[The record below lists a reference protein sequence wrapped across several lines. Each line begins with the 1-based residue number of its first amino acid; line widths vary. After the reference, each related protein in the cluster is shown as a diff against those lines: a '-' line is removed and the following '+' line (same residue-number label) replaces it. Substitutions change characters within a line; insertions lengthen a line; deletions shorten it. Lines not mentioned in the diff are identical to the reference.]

1 MLGVVASLVL
11 QLSGD
16 LERTCFPGSK
26 ACQRK
31 PQIYDLPKAGRLVKA
46 SREQTKGLTSSGNV
60 EIFLFSCIGEAKDK
74 AFLFFFFLCDK
85 LNRLG
90 QSKQW
95 KPMLME
101 SYES

>member
-1 MLGVVASLVL
+1 MSTTIKI
-11 QLSGD
+11 D
-16 LERTCFPGSK
+16 LLKWFDDDLFSQSVSK
-26 ACQRK
+26 K

-85 LNRLG
+85 LNPWGLG
-90 QSKQW
+90 QSKQ
-95 KPMLME
+95 
-101 SYES
+101 